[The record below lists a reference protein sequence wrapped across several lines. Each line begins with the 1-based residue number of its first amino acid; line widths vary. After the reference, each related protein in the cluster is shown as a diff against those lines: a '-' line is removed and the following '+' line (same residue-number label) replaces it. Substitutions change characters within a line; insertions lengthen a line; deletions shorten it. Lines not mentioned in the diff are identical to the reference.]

1 MLTLNEKN
9 AAVTAETECNDRR
22 LRTLTNEGLFPT
34 TRQTSKTIRSAESE
48 GSLECEE
55 AEGNNKY

>member
-1 MLTLNEKN
+1 MKKN
-9 AAVTAETECNDRR
+9 AAVTAETEHNDQR
-22 LRTLTNEGLFPT
+22 LSSLTNEGLLPT
-34 TRQTSKTIRSAESE
+34 TRQTSKTVRSAESE

>member
-34 TRQTSKTIRSAESE
+34 TRQTSKTISAESE